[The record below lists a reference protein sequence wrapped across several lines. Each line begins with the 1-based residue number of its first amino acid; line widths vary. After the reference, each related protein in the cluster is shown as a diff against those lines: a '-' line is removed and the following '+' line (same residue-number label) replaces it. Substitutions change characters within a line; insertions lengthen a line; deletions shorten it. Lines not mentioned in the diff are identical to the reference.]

1 MQDVPQTLKIATVW
15 GLVFVAGFLGLQWWF
30 ANEKRSNIRIE
41 ASAAGQTVVIK
52 RGRDGHYHWL
62 GALSAPGAMA
72 GARSSARLGATPDEM
87 PGTAAN
93 QSKPL
98 EVDFL
103 IDTGA
108 TSTSISQ
115 ELADKI
121 GLKAFEKAQFSTAN
135 GSVTGSRTRADVRLE
150 GGVQLERHNL
160 AVMPRMDGSALL
172 GMDILSKFKL
182 EQSDQ
187 QLRITLPR

>member
-1 MQDVPQTLKIATVW
+1 MQDFPRTLKIATVW
-15 GLVFVAGFLGLQWWF
+15 GLVFVAGFLGMQWWF
-30 ANEKRSNIRIE
+30 ANEMRANMQVE
-41 ASAAGQTVVIK
+41 AGAAGQVVVIK
-52 RGRDGHYHWL
+52 RSRDGHYHWL
-62 GALSAPGAMA
+62 GTLSSPSAVAGTTPGAVV
-72 GARSSARLGATPDEM
+72 E
-87 PGTAAN
+87 

-115 ELADKI
+115 ELANKI
-121 GLKAFEKAQFSTAN
+121 GLKALEKAQFSTAN
-135 GSVTGSRTRADVRLE
+135 GDVTGSRTRADVQLD
-150 GGVQLERHNL
+150 GGVQLLRHNL
-160 AVMPRMDGSALL
+160 AVMPRMDGVALL

-187 QLRITLPR
+187 QLRVTLSY

>member
-1 MQDVPQTLKIATVW
+1 MQDFSHTLKIATVW
-15 GLVFVAGFLGLQWWF
+15 GLVFIVGFLGMQWWF
-30 ANEKRSNIRIE
+30 ANEKQANMRVQ
-41 ASAAGQTVVIK
+41 AGAAGQVIVIK
-52 RGRDGHYHWL
+52 RSRDGHYHWP
-62 GALSAPGAMA
+62 GKLSSPGGVAGTAPGAVV
-72 GARSSARLGATPDEM
+72 E
-87 PGTAAN
+87 
-93 QSKPL
+93 QSKPI

-135 GSVTGSRTRADVRLE
+135 GSVTGSRTRADLQLD
-150 GGVQLERHNL
+150 GGVQLQRHNL
-160 AVMPRMDGSALL
+160 AVMPRMDGVALL

-187 QLRITLPR
+187 QLRITLPL

>member
-1 MQDVPQTLKIATVW
+1 MQYFPRALKIAIVW
-15 GLVFVAGFLGLQWWF
+15 SLVFIVGFLGMQWWF
-30 ANEKRSNIRIE
+30 ANEKRFNMRIE
-41 ASAAGQTVVIK
+41 AGAVGQVLVIK
-52 RGRDGHYHWL
+52 RSRDGHYHWP
-62 GALSAPGAMA
+62 GTLSGPGAVA
-72 GARSSARLGATPDEM
+72 GATP
-87 PGTAAN
+87 G
-93 QSKPL
+93 QGKPL

-115 ELADKI
+115 ELAYKI
-121 GLKAFEKAQFSTAN
+121 GLKAFEKAQFNTAN
-135 GSVTGSRTRADVRLE
+135 VDVTGSRTRADVQLD
-150 GGVQLERHNL
+150 GGVQLQRHNL
-160 AVMPRMDGSALL
+160 AVMPRIDGVALL

>member
-1 MQDVPQTLKIATVW
+1 MQEFPRTLKIATVW
-15 GLVFVAGFLGLQWWF
+15 GLVFIVGFLGMQWWF
-30 ANEKRSNIRIE
+30 ANEKRANMRVE
-41 ASAAGQTVVIK
+41 AGAAGRVIAIQ
-52 RGRDGHYHWL
+52 RSRDGHYHWPGTL
-62 GALSAPGAMA
+62 SLPSAVAGGAASTTPGA
-72 GARSSARLGATPDEM
+72 SVE
-87 PGTAAN
+87 
-93 QSKPL
+93 QSKPI

-135 GSVTGSRTRADVRLE
+135 GSVTGSRARADLQLD
-150 GGVQLERHNL
+150 GGVQLQRHNL
-160 AVMPRMDGSALL
+160 AVMPRMDGVALL